1 MLAHHC
7 DGCCF
12 LNNEGRQLVEAFR
25 PLVVLGGLLFQMI
38 WLFEDCHQN
47 KRIPICHHSGEL
59 PSSLDSSSSAGG
71 LSMGEESSF
80 LEDLQAPADS
90 SLSRIDDFAAQ
101 VMVPHSRNNVRGS
114 SSSSTGGGYSSSDLS
129 MLTASSQNSLTLRD
143 ISMSSAGQRNA
154 SWTTGASGDLPQQ
167 ISNSI
172 PYEINVEESSP
183 SDDRDFD
190 GWNPHGIDPHEAFL
204 AQVSGWVD
212 IVLYYLIC
220 YTSGR

>member
-1 MLAHHC
+1 
-7 DGCCF
+7 
-12 LNNEGRQLVEAFR
+12 
-25 PLVVLGGLLFQMI
+25 
-38 WLFEDCHQN
+38 
-47 KRIPICHHSGEL
+47 
-59 PSSLDSSSSAGG
+59 
-71 LSMGEESSF
+71 
-80 LEDLQAPADS
+80 
-90 SLSRIDDFAAQ
+90 
-101 VMVPHSRNNVRGS
+101 
-114 SSSSTGGGYSSSDLS
+114 
-129 MLTASSQNSLTLRD
+129 
-143 ISMSSAGQRNA
+143 MSSAGQRNA